1 MCEMEV
7 SPTFATDAILQA
19 MAHNTST
26 IDRDMDMVRHV
37 LKARGEM
44 EKLAA
49 AERFQHLIHEAYALM
64 LAEYGMAVAEVSMEK
79 DGKILHGHREAH
91 SEDEK
96 FGMEK
101 SSHGHDN
108 GDGTHT
114 HGDGTIHSNYVPVI
128 REIVE
133 STDMAHSYET
143 R

>member
-26 IDRDMDMVRHV
+26 IDRDMDMVKHV

-49 AERFQHLIHEAYALM
+49 AERFQNLIHEAYALM
-64 LAEYGMAVAEVSMEK
+64 LGEYGMAVAEVSMEK
-79 DGKILHGHREAH
+79 DGRILHGHREAH
-91 SEDEK
+91 SSDEK

-101 SSHGHDN
+101 SPHGHDN
-108 GDGTHT
+108 GNGTHT
-114 HGDGTIHSNYVPVI
+114 HGDGTIHNNDIPII